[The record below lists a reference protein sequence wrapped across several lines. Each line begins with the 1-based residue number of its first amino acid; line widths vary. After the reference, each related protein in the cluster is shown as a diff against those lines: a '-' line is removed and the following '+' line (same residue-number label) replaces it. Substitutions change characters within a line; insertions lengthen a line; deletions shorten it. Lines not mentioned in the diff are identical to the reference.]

1 MVHALEEI
9 HRLLKTSG
17 FLIDIHPVP
26 HWLFLRAIEA
36 ETILAVEP
44 RPHSYSQD
52 VLHAEEALAQV
63 IRRGLYVVEQSDE
76 FDYFT
81 HADSVSELHQHCDQ
95 INAYD
100 EGPQDEQVL
109 LEREEQFARFEAI
122 MQAAGAGA
130 EVLVHERARITRMR
144 HNSKRE

>member
-26 HWLFLRAIEA
+26 HWLFLRAMEG
-36 ETILAVEP
+36 ETLLAVEP

-81 HADSVSELHQHCDQ
+81 HAGSVTELRQHCDQ

-100 EGPQDEQVL
+100 DGPQDEQVM

-122 MQAAGAGA
+122 MQAAGEGA

-144 HNSKRE
+144 RNSRKE